1 MPRNDAKED
10 RRITKTKQNL
20 KKTLWQLLSEE
31 NFDKI
36 TVKEIC
42 DRAMT
47 SRITFYNYYSD
58 KYALLEAI
66 FEDMNEELTKHY
78 EMLQQ
83 HNPDDD
89 AIIAFENLLDCFL
102 GAEQE
107 IRGIASNVN
116 LQRNSVLVYPYYRFL
131 VDNTT
136 KVINHYADQLKPR
149 YDPERISNFVVLGLF
164 GYLHRSDIHSTAEQE
179 SVQQSAHT
187 ILRDL
192 LNSNVFLQH

>member
-1 MPRNDAKED
+1 MTKGKTKED

-20 KKTLWQLLSEE
+20 KNTLWELLSEE

-66 FEDMNEELTKHY
+66 FEDMNEDLTDHY
-78 EMLQQ
+78 EVLQRN
-83 HNPDDD
+83 NPDDN
-89 AIIAFENLLDCFL
+89 AVIAFENLLDCFL
-102 GAEQE
+102 EAEEQ

-116 LQRNSVLVYPYYRFL
+116 LQRNSVLVYPYYHFL

-136 KVINHYADQLKPR
+136 RVINHYADRMKPR
-149 YDPERISNFVVLGLF
+149 YDPERISNFIVLGLF
-164 GYLHRSDIHSTAEQE
+164 GYLHRSDFHSTAEQE
-179 SVQQSAHT
+179 SVRQSAHA

-192 LNSNVFLQH
+192 LDSNVFLQH